1 MNEIIIPEE
10 KTENFVTTK
19 ELAEVLGVSAR
30 TIRETATAKGLEG
43 TFHTLQTKG
52 GKQSLR
58 VFSEEEATIIKMEI
72 QKHHNLQSRQI
83 DTVTTAAEE
92 DQMIAQALIILQRR
106 IQDANKEIEKLKP
119 AAEFAYQ
126 ICSSKDAIDIGN
138 CAKVLNR
145 NIGNCA
151 KDLNRNIGRNNIFE
165 FLRNRK
171 VLQQDNIPYQKYID
185 SGYFRVIETKYT
197 IPSGETKISLKTLVL
212 QKGVAYINKL
222 LREKENENKG
232 VC

>member
-1 MNEIIIPEE
+1 MNELIIAEDNKI
-10 KTENFVTTK
+10 VTTK
-19 ELAEVLGVSAR
+19 ELTSVLGVEPR
-30 TIRETATAKGLEG
+30 TVQLAVQRLGLADVLSQVKIRGQLSYVFTEEQATLI
-43 TFHTLQTKG
+43 
-52 GKQSLR
+52 KQH
-58 VFSEEEATIIKMEI
+58 I
-72 QKHHNLQSRQI
+72 QEHHNLASRQI
-83 DTVTTAAEE
+83 DSVTTATEE
-92 DQMIAQALIILQRR
+92 DQMIAQAMAILNRR

-145 NIGNCA
+145 S
-151 KDLNRNIGRNNIFE
+151 IGRNNLFE
-165 FLRNRK
+165 FLRNK
-171 VLQQDNIPYQKYID
+171 KILQSDNIPYQKYID

-222 LREKENENKG
+222 LKEKD
-232 VC
+232 C

>member
-1 MNEIIIPEE
+1 MNELIIAEE
-10 KTENFVTTK
+10 EVGNFMTTK
-19 ELAEVLGVSAR
+19 ALAEVLGVSER
-30 TIRETATAKGLEG
+30 TIRDTATAKGLEG

-83 DTVTTAAEE
+83 DSVTTSAEE
-92 DQMIAQALIILQRR
+92 DQMIAQALTILQRR
-106 IQDANKEIEKLKP
+106 IQDANKEIAKLKP

-145 NIGNCA
+145 NIG
-151 KDLNRNIGRNNIFE
+151 RNTLFE
-165 FLRNRK
+165 FLRNK
-171 VLQQDNIPYQKYID
+171 KILNQDNIPYQKYID
-185 SGYFRVIETKYT
+185 LGYFRVIESKFT
-197 IPSGETKISLKTLVL
+197 IPSGETKISLKTLVF

-222 LREKENENKG
+222 LSKEAVNEN
-232 VC
+232 

>member
-30 TIRETATAKGLEG
+30 TIRDTATAKGLEG

-72 QKHHNLQSRQI
+72 QKHHNLASRQI
-83 DTVTTAAEE
+83 DTVTTSAEE

-145 NIGNCA
+145 NIG
-151 KDLNRNIGRNNIFE
+151 RNSLFE

-222 LREKENENKG
+222 LRKKENENKG

>member
-19 ELAEVLGVSAR
+19 EQAEVLGVSAR
-30 TIRETATAKGLEG
+30 TIRDTATAKGLEG

-72 QKHHNLQSRQI
+72 QKHHNLASRQI
-83 DTVTTAAEE
+83 DTVTTSAEE

-145 NIGNCA
+145 NIG
-151 KDLNRNIGRNNIFE
+151 RNSLFE

-222 LREKENENKG
+222 LRKKENENKG

>member
-1 MNEIIIPEE
+1 MNDLSTTDNKTVTTRENYV
-10 KTENFVTTK
+10 TENLISTRA
-19 ELAEVLGVSAR
+19 LAEVLGVDVR
-30 TIRETATAKGLEG
+30 TVQRASNILDPTTVLSRVVNGGTSKFFTEEQATA
-43 TFHTLQTKG
+43 
-52 GKQSLR
+52 
-58 VFSEEEATIIKMEI
+58 IKLEI
-72 QKHHNLQSRQI
+72 QKHHNLSNRQI
-83 DTVTTAAEE
+83 DNVTTEAEE
-92 DQMIAQALIILQRR
+92 DQMIAQAIGILKRR
-106 IQDANKEIEKLKP
+106 LDDANKQIDKLKP

-145 NIGNCA
+145 NIG
-151 KDLNRNIGRNNIFE
+151 RNNLFE
-165 FLRNRK
+165 FLRNKK

-222 LREKENENKG
+222 LRDSENENKS

>member
-1 MNEIIIPEE
+1 MNEVMELE
-10 KTENFVTTK
+10 AVSYVTTK
-19 ELAEVLGVSAR
+19 ELAEVLGVSER
-30 TIRETATAKGLEG
+30 TIRDTATAKGLEG

-58 VFSEEEATIIKMEI
+58 VFSEEDATIIKQEI
-72 QKHHNLQSRQI
+72 QKHHNLASRQI
-83 DTVTTAAEE
+83 DTVSTELEE
-92 DQMIAQALIILQRR
+92 NQIIVKAWSILQRR
-106 IQDANKEIEKLKP
+106 VADAEKEVERLRP
-119 AAEFAYQ
+119 AAMFAYQ

-145 NIGNCA
+145 NIG
-151 KDLNRNIGRNNIFE
+151 RNNLFE
-165 FLRNRK
+165 FLRNK
-171 VLQQDNIPYQKYID
+171 QILQQDNIPYQKFID

-222 LREKENENKG
+222 LAKEAEGEN
-232 VC
+232 

>member
-1 MNEIIIPEE
+1 MNELIIAEE

-72 QKHHNLQSRQI
+72 QKHHNLASRQI
-83 DTVTTAAEE
+83 DTVTTSAEE

-106 IQDANKEIEKLKP
+106 IQDANKEIARLKP

-145 NIGNCA
+145 NIG
-151 KDLNRNIGRNNIFE
+151 RNNLFE

-185 SGYFRVIETKYT
+185 SGYFWVIETKYT

>member
-1 MNEIIIPEE
+1 MNEIAER
-10 KTENFVTTK
+10 KLMTGK
-19 ELAEVLGVSAR
+19 EFAEVLGVSKDTINATVERLDVDGVLRRVDIAR
-30 TIRETATAKGLEG
+30 NT
-43 TFHTLQTKG
+43 QG
-52 GKQSLR
+52 GYL
-58 VFSEEEATIIKMEI
+58 FSEYQATVIKQEI
-72 QKHHNLQSRQI
+72 QKHHNLANRQI
-83 DTVTTAAEE
+83 DNVSTEAEE
-92 DQMIAQALIILQRR
+92 DQMIAQALTILQRR

-145 NIGNCA
+145 NIG
-151 KDLNRNIGRNNIFE
+151 RNNLFE
-165 FLRNRK
+165 FLRNK
-171 VLQQDNIPYQKYID
+171 KILQSDNIPYQKYID

-222 LREKENENKG
+222 LKEKD
-232 VC
+232 C

>member
-72 QKHHNLQSRQI
+72 QKHHNLASRQI

-106 IQDANKEIEKLKP
+106 IQDANKEIARLKP

-138 CAKVLNR
+138 CTKV
-145 NIGNCA
+145 
-151 KDLNRNIGRNNIFE
+151 LNRNIGRNNLFE

-222 LREKENENKG
+222 LREKENENKD

>member
-145 NIGNCA
+145 NIG
-151 KDLNRNIGRNNIFE
+151 RNNLFE

>member
-1 MNEIIIPEE
+1 MNDLC
-10 KTENFVTTK
+10 TTVENNRIVTTK
-19 ELAEVLGVSAR
+19 ELAGILGVEPR
-30 TIRETATAKGLEG
+30 TVQLAVQKLGLANVLSQVKIRGQNSFVFTEEQATLV
-43 TFHTLQTKG
+43 
-52 GKQSLR
+52 KQH
-58 VFSEEEATIIKMEI
+58 I
-72 QKHHNLQSRQI
+72 QEHHNLSSRQI
-83 DTVTTAAEE
+83 DSVSTEVEE
-92 DQMIAQALIILQRR
+92 NQMIAQAFSILQRR
-106 IQDANKEIEKLKP
+106 IEDANKEIEKLKP

-145 NIGNCA
+145 NIG
-151 KDLNRNIGRNNIFE
+151 RNNLFE

-171 VLQQDNIPYQKYID
+171 ILQQDNIPYQKYID

-222 LREKENENKG
+222 LRESENENKG

>member
-43 TFHTLQTKG
+43 TVHTLQTKG

-145 NIGNCA
+145 NIG
-151 KDLNRNIGRNNIFE
+151 RNNIFE

>member
-72 QKHHNLQSRQI
+72 QKHHNLASRQI
-83 DTVTTAAEE
+83 DTVTTSAEE

-145 NIGNCA
+145 NIG
-151 KDLNRNIGRNNIFE
+151 RNNLFE

>member
-30 TIRETATAKGLEG
+30 TIRDTATAKGLEG

-72 QKHHNLQSRQI
+72 QKHHNLASRQI
-83 DTVTTAAEE
+83 DTVTTSAEE

-145 NIGNCA
+145 NIG
-151 KDLNRNIGRNNIFE
+151 RNSLFE

-222 LREKENENKG
+222 SRKKENENKG

>member
-1 MNEIIIPEE
+1 MNALCTTVEDNRI
-10 KTENFVTTK
+10 VTTK
-19 ELAEVLGVSAR
+19 ELAGILGVEPR
-30 TIRETATAKGLEG
+30 TVQLAVQKLGLANVLSQVKIRGQNSFVFTEEQATLV
-43 TFHTLQTKG
+43 
-52 GKQSLR
+52 KQH
-58 VFSEEEATIIKMEI
+58 I
-72 QKHHNLQSRQI
+72 QEHHNLSSRQI
-83 DTVTTAAEE
+83 DFVSTVAEE
-92 DQMIAQALIILQRR
+92 NQMIAQAFSILQRR
-106 IQDANKEIEKLKP
+106 IEDANKEIEKLKP

-145 NIGNCA
+145 NIG
-151 KDLNRNIGRNNIFE
+151 RNNLFE

-171 VLQQDNIPYQKYID
+171 ILQQDNIPYQKYID

-222 LREKENENKG
+222 LRESENENKG

>member
-1 MNEIIIPEE
+1 MNEIAER
-10 KTENFVTTK
+10 KLMTGK
-19 ELAEVLGVSAR
+19 ELAEVLGVSKDTINATVERLDVDGVLRRVDIAR
-30 TIRETATAKGLEG
+30 NT
-43 TFHTLQTKG
+43 QG
-52 GKQSLR
+52 GYL
-58 VFSEEEATIIKMEI
+58 FSEYQATVIKQEI
-72 QKHHNLQSRQI
+72 QKHHNLAKRQI
-83 DTVTTAAEE
+83 DNVSTEAEE
-92 DQMIAQALIILQRR
+92 DQMIAQALTILQRR

-145 NIGNCA
+145 NIG
-151 KDLNRNIGRNNIFE
+151 RNNLFE
-165 FLRNRK
+165 FLRNK
-171 VLQQDNIPYQKYID
+171 KILQSDNIPYQKYID

-222 LREKENENKG
+222 LKEKD
-232 VC
+232 C

>member
-1 MNEIIIPEE
+1 MNELIIPEE

-72 QKHHNLQSRQI
+72 QKHHNLASRQI

-145 NIGNCA
+145 NIG
-151 KDLNRNIGRNNIFE
+151 RNNLFE

-232 VC
+232 VY

>member
-1 MNEIIIPEE
+1 MNELIIPEE
-10 KTENFVTTK
+10 KTENFMTTK
-19 ELAEVLGVSAR
+19 ELAEVLGVSER
-30 TIRETATAKGLEG
+30 TIRDTATAKGVEG
-43 TFHTLQTKG
+43 TFTPIKTKG
-52 GKQSLR
+52 GFQNMR
-58 VFSEEEATIIKMEI
+58 VFSEEDATNIKMEI

-83 DTVTTAAEE
+83 DSVTTATEE
-92 DQMIAQALIILQRR
+92 DQMIAQAMAILNRR
-106 IQDANKEIEKLKP
+106 IQDANKEIERLKP

-145 NIGNCA
+145 NIG
-151 KDLNRNIGRNNIFE
+151 RNNLFE
-165 FLRNRK
+165 FLRNK
-171 VLQQDNIPYQKYID
+171 KILQSDNIPYQKYID

-222 LREKENENKG
+222 LKEKD
-232 VC
+232 C

>member
-1 MNEIIIPEE
+1 MNELIIAEE

-72 QKHHNLQSRQI
+72 QKHHNLASRQI
-83 DTVTTAAEE
+83 DTVTTSAEE

-145 NIGNCA
+145 NIG
-151 KDLNRNIGRNNIFE
+151 RNNLFE

-222 LREKENENKG
+222 LREKENENRG

>member
-30 TIRETATAKGLEG
+30 TIRDTATAKGLEG

-72 QKHHNLQSRQI
+72 QKHHNLASRQI
-83 DTVTTAAEE
+83 DTVTTSAEE

-145 NIGNCA
+145 NIG
-151 KDLNRNIGRNNIFE
+151 RNNLFE

-197 IPSGETKISLKTLVL
+197 IPSGETKISLKALVL

>member
-1 MNEIIIPEE
+1 MNELIIAEE

-72 QKHHNLQSRQI
+72 QKHHNLASRQI
-83 DTVTTAAEE
+83 DTVTTSAEE

-106 IQDANKEIEKLKP
+106 IQDANKEIARLKP

-138 CAKVLNR
+138 YAKVLNR
-145 NIGNCA
+145 NIG
-151 KDLNRNIGRNNIFE
+151 RNNLFE

>member
-1 MNEIIIPEE
+1 MNEIAER
-10 KTENFVTTK
+10 KLMTGK
-19 ELAEVLGVSAR
+19 ELAEVLGVSKDTINATVERLDVDGVLRRVDIAR
-30 TIRETATAKGLEG
+30 NT
-43 TFHTLQTKG
+43 QG
-52 GKQSLR
+52 GYL
-58 VFSEEEATIIKMEI
+58 FSEYQATVIKQEI
-72 QKHHNLQSRQI
+72 QKHHNLTNRQI
-83 DTVTTAAEE
+83 DNVSTAAEE
-92 DQMIAQALIILQRR
+92 DQMIAQALTILQRR

-145 NIGNCA
+145 S
-151 KDLNRNIGRNNIFE
+151 IGRNNLFE
-165 FLRNRK
+165 FLRNK
-171 VLQQDNIPYQKYID
+171 KILIPYQKYID

-222 LREKENENKG
+222 LKEKD
-232 VC
+232 C